1 MAAMDASEFAMRARA
16 IEWILCD
23 VDGVLTDGGL
33 YYDHRGRQT
42 LRFNVKD
49 GMGLKL
55 AQRAGIKVG
64 LLTARETGAIR
75 HRAKEL
81 HLDAAMT
88 GIRDKGVRFA
98 EFLEEKS
105 CTANRV
111 AYVGDD
117 LADLAV
123 LGRCGLTFCPSD
135 AVAEVRAV
143 VHRVLSTAGG
153 RGAAREMVER
163 ILKARGAWEEILAPF
178 GFEHR

>member
-1 MAAMDASEFAMRARA
+1 MEATEFEARARA

-33 YYDHRGRQT
+33 YYDRRGRQM

-64 LLTARETGAIR
+64 LLTARETGAIH
-75 HRAKEL
+75 HRAAEL
-81 HLDAAMT
+81 RLDAVMS

-98 EFLEEKS
+98 EFLEQKS

-111 AYVGDD
+111 AYIGDD
-117 LADLAV
+117 LADVAV
-123 LGRCGLTFCPSD
+123 LGRCGLSFSPAD

-143 VHRVLSTAGG
+143 VHRVLATAGG

-163 ILKARGAWEEILAPF
+163 ILKARGAWEETLAPF
-178 GFEHR
+178 SFENR

>member
-1 MAAMDASEFAMRARA
+1 MDPEEFTTRARA

-64 LLTARETGAIR
+64 LLTARETQAIR
-75 HRAKEL
+75 HRSKEL
-81 HLDAAMT
+81 RLDALMT
-88 GIRDKGVRFA
+88 GIRDKGARFD
-98 EFLEEKS
+98 EFLRQKS

-117 LADLAV
+117 LADLTV
-123 LGRCGLTFCPSD
+123 LSRCGLSFCPAD
-135 AVAEVRAV
+135 AVREVKAV
-143 VHRVLSTAGG
+143 VQRVLDSAGG

-163 ILKARGAWEEILAPF
+163 ILKARGDWEQVLAPF
-178 GFEHR
+178 GF